1 MEKMEKFPTIRR
13 KVEKG
18 ELILSNERK
27 KDIVPKLP
35 KKKDYYETIEGRNL
49 LTYFYRDLMMTD
61 EQVANEIGIS
71 SRTIRN
77 WRNSSSIID
86 KAIEVGKA
94 HTDTLVENSLLQ
106 QALKGNVNAAIYWL
120 QNRKPDKWRSQA
132 TIDREM
138 HKLELERKEL
148 ENKKLR
154 NLVSPE
160 DNEQSTAQILAIA
173 DLINESVQDRA
184 ISDYFED
191 TSKGGNDNEQDG

>member
-1 MEKMEKFPTIRR
+1 MSEPRNTKPRITDF
-13 KVEKG
+13 
-18 ELILSNERK
+18 
-27 KDIVPKLP
+27 
-35 KKKDYYETIEGRNL
+35 ETPEGRNY
-49 LTYFYRDLMMTD
+49 LTHLYRDLGCTD
-61 EQVANEIGIS
+61 EQVAEKLNIT
-71 SRTIRN
+71 RQTLHN
-77 WRNSSSIID
+77 WKKKSKVID
-86 KAIEVGKA
+86 QAIALGKA
-94 HTDTLVENSLLQ
+94 YTDTLVENSLLQ

-191 TSKGGNDNEQDG
+191 TSKGGNDNEQDD